1 MLAGL
6 YLAITGAK
14 SILALGDNAIN
25 SDISMLGELV
35 GDFWQDF
42 SIADRF
48 GINGIKSTFIR
59 AFREWKSNYKYL
71 TELSMVLNHKIG
83 YFYDHEKPMDARCNR
98 IAALY
103 SELWEQVNDYAYD
116 NGTKAGAT
124 ISGPVAAR
132 GA

>member
-1 MLAGL
+1 MVQQFQIKIPAWPVEQMTG
-6 YLAITGAK
+6 YKPITT
-14 SILALGDNAIN
+14 
-25 SDISMLGELV
+25 
-35 GDFWQDF
+35 FWQDF
-42 SIADRF
+42 SIVDRF

-116 NGTKAGAT
+116 NLEGDELQYYYRITD
-124 ISGPVAAR
+124 
-132 GA
+132 